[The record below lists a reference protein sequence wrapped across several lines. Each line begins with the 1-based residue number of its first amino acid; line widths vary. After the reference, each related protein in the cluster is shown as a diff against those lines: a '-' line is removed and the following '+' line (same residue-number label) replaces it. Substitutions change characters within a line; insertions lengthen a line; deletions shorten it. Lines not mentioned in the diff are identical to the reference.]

1 MEIINN
7 FPLNLLTTFRIGGN
21 ARYLA
26 FPSSIADWQVILK
39 EYPDFAV
46 TVLGRGSNVLVR
58 DQGIDGLVIYLGKM
72 RNNLEWLSETTVK
85 VNAGVRLSY
94 LVFEGL
100 KRGLDVVFLSGI
112 PGTVGG
118 ALAMNAGAMND
129 SFWNHVKAFKL
140 LNRQGELIDYS
151 REYLQIGYRELIGL
165 PKNNWFAEVVLEFI
179 PKKLEDLEK
188 ENINWLSKRRLSQ
201 PLNYPN
207 AGSIFRNPVGNYA
220 AYLIEQ
226 AGLKGMR
233 YGKAEISNK
242 HANFIINL
250 GGAKAVDVE
259 RLIQIIQQ
267 RILEK
272 FGVMLCPEIKV
283 LGI

>member
-1 MEIINN
+1 MEIIDN
-7 FPLNLLTTFRIGGN
+7 FPLSLLTTFRIGGN
-21 ARYLA
+21 ARHVV
-26 FPSSIADWQVILK
+26 FPSSVMDWQIALK
-39 EYPDFAV
+39 EYSDFAV
-46 TVLGRGSNVLVR
+46 TVLGLGSNVLIR

-72 RNNLEWLSETTVK
+72 RNSLEWLSETTVK
-85 VNAGVRLSY
+85 VSSGVRLNY
-94 LVFEGL
+94 LVAEGL

-112 PGTVGG
+112 PGTIGG

-129 SFWNHVKAFKL
+129 SFWNHVKTFKL
-140 LNRQGELIDYS
+140 LNRQGELVDYS
-151 REYLQIGYRELIGL
+151 RDCLRIGYRELTGL
-165 PKNNWFAEVVLEFI
+165 PKDNWFVEAVLEFI
-179 PKKLEDLEK
+179 PKGLEDLEK
-188 ENINWLSKRRLSQ
+188 KNRDWLSKRRSSQ

-233 YGKAEISNK
+233 CGKAEISNK

-250 GGAKAVDVE
+250 GGAKAIDVE
-259 RLIQIIQQ
+259 QLMQIIQQ
-267 RILEK
+267 RVLEQ
-272 FGVMLCPEIKV
+272 FGVTLCPEIKV